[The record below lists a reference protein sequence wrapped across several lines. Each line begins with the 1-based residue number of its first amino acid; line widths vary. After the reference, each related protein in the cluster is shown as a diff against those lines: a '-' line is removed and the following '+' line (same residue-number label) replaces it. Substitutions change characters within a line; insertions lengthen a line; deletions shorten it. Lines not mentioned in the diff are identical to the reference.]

1 MREAG
6 DTITWEESRAIS
18 DEVIAKATAFDEVE
32 FLDFM
37 QKSGFYFLCYT
48 GSELGSNLFGEA
60 ESPIIYIG
68 RVGEDSIRHW
78 RNNTG
83 ISTVRRS
90 LAALLSPSL
99 ALIAVP
105 RSNDPSDD
113 DRYTNY
119 SLNEESE
126 AELTKWIKENI
137 QIATWELPEEQIPA
151 YYKALMQYNTPKFNF
166 QDNPNNTFGQQIKS
180 YRKKLTEMAMTYDLQ
195 NTLSA
200 AQ

>member
-6 DTITWEESRAIS
+6 DPITWEQSRAIS
-18 DEVIAKATAFDEVE
+18 DELIAKAKTFDEVA
-32 FLDFM
+32 FLEFM
-37 QKSGFYFLCYT
+37 QKKGLYFLCYS
-48 GSELGSNLFGEA
+48 GSELSINLFGEI

-68 RVGEDSIRHW
+68 RIGNDSIRHW
-78 RNNTG
+78 RNDTG

-90 LAALLSPSL
+90 LAALLAPSL

-105 RSNDPSDD
+105 RSGEPRDE

-119 SLNEESE
+119 ALNEQSE
-126 AELTKWIKENI
+126 EELTKWIKENI
-137 QIATWELPEEQIPA
+137 QIVTWELSEEEIPK
-151 YYKALMQYNTPKFNF
+151 YYQALMNFNTPKFNF

-180 YRKKLTEMAMTYDLQ
+180 YRKKLTEMAMAYDMQ
-195 NTLSA
+195 NQISA